1 MSDTQEFAYYNNN
14 GEDEASS
21 RSDIREVE
29 EAFEKAKTR
38 LYFKTQG
45 DIDETL
51 AVVGPQEHL
60 GETERVCVCL
70 NATIPII
77 FAFTYMWIKRGL
89 HFLMAGF

>member
-1 MSDTQEFAYYNNN
+1 MSDTREFAYYNNN

-60 GETERVCVCL
+60 GETERESVCVFECY
-70 NATIPII
+70 NFNNFCFYA
-77 FAFTYMWIKRGL
+77 
-89 HFLMAGF
+89 HVD

>member
-60 GETERVCVCL
+60 GETERVCVFECY
-70 NATIPII
+70 NFNNFCFYA
-77 FAFTYMWIKRGL
+77 
-89 HFLMAGF
+89 HVD